1 MAKRHRSICFPVA
14 GRSFHGGDDMPAGTA
29 PEQQGAL
36 MIGNSYT
43 VQSDTINS
51 IKNLMQQALNFTGS
65 LQTTSQLLDRDIPGD
80 NDDRKIENLKV
91 QTANLLSMFEL
102 FGDEQRYF
110 LDRHRTD
117 GRVSETNK
125 LTSIPDAKK
134 THQTVEVDVGKVIL

>member
-43 VQSDTINS
+43 IQSDTINS

-91 QTANLLSMFEL
+91 QTANLLSMFDL

-125 LTSIPDAKK
+125 LTSIPDANK
-134 THQTVEVDVGKVIL
+134 THQTVEVDAGKVIL

>member
-1 MAKRHRSICFPVA
+1 
-14 GRSFHGGDDMPAGTA
+14 
-29 PEQQGAL
+29 
-36 MIGNSYT
+36 MIGNSYA
-43 VQSDTINS
+43 VQSDTINN
-51 IKNLMQQALNFTGS
+51 IKNLMQRALNLTGI

-91 QTANLLSMFEL
+91 QTASLLSMFDL

-110 LDRHRTD
+110 HDRHRTD

-134 THQTVEVDVGKVIL
+134 AHQTVEVDVGKVIL